1 MARARDLSGSLTSQA
16 FFSLPGNPDFYQD
29 RDPLRVSISR
39 EQSFTWTPLDRDPF
53 AHPHPIAQENIRVDD
68 CNEAGERKEWK
79 MELLCTR
86 VCGQKIF
93 SVVLFVMKNGK

>member
-68 CNEAGERKEWK
+68 CNEAGEREKG
-79 MELLCTR
+79 MENGIAVHKGMWT
-86 VCGQKIF
+86 KDIF
-93 SVVLFVMKNGK
+93 CSIICDEKW